1 MIKGLFITGTDTDI
15 GKTYVTSRIIKE
27 LKKKYRVGYYKA
39 ALSGAKIVDDK
50 MIPDDKENVSEFANL
65 QKEDCKVSYIYED
78 AYAPH
83 LAAKKTDNPVELTV
97 VEKDLNYLQK
107 NHDIV
112 VIEGS
117 GGIICP
123 LRDDDKQVM
132 LTDVMKLAGYP
143 LIIVTSSGLGSINSA
158 VLTVLYAKS
167 LGLEILGFIMNYF
180 EEDNLLHQDNRK
192 MIEKLSGY
200 RVLGYLSKNGKK
212 IKKFN
217 KSDEIYK

>member
-27 LKKKYRVGYYKA
+27 LKQSKHNVGYYKA
-39 ALSGAKIVDDK
+39 ALSGVKKTNEKMNLSDDNFVCQFADLDKI
-50 MIPDDKENVSEFANL
+50 NS
-65 QKEDCKVSYIYED
+65 KVSFVYED

-83 LAAKKTDNPVELTV
+83 LAAKKTAHLVDLNVIK
-97 VEKDLNYLQK
+97 KDLNDMVM
-107 NHDIV
+107 NHDFV

-123 LRDDDKQVM
+123 LKDDENMIM
-132 LTDVMKLAGYP
+132 LTDVMFLAKFP

-158 VLTVLYAKS
+158 VLTALYAKS
-167 LGLEILGFIMNYF
+167 LGLEVLGFIMNYF
-180 EEDNLLHQDNRK
+180 EENNILHQDNRR

-200 RVLGYLSKNGKK
+200 QVLGYLGKNSDK
-212 IKKFN
+212 INNFLQ
-217 KSDEIYK
+217 IY

>member
-27 LKKKYRVGYYKA
+27 LKQRNYNVGYYKA
-39 ALSGAKIVDDK
+39 ALSGIKKSDEKINLSDEDFVCQ
-50 MIPDDKENVSEFANL
+50 FANL
-65 QKEDCKVSYIYED
+65 DKINSKVSFVYED

-83 LAAKKTDNPVELTV
+83 LAAKKNNYLVDLNVIK
-97 VEKDLNYLQK
+97 KDLNNIVI

-123 LRDDDKQVM
+123 LRDDENMIM
-132 LTDVMKLAGYP
+132 LTDVMHLARFP

-158 VLTVLYAKS
+158 VLTALYAKT

-180 EEDNLLHQDNRK
+180 EEDSILHRDNQR

-200 RVLGYLSKNGKK
+200 PVLGYLGKNSDK
-212 IKKFN
+212 INQF
-217 KSDEIYK
+217 IV